1 MVGHEDAEYRA
12 ATLFRKTGLVFTCF
26 FAVIFVLSL
35 SISLLRDNRSP
46 DFPFMFINSVILFF
60 ATAAFLF
67 SSLYPRLNG
76 VQPIVL
82 LVLTPLAMT
91 DPSISFL
98 SLGFF
103 ICAEILLHRLGYFET
118 QRKFKIIINVSY
130 YYLCQILIGVTSGLH
145 YALIIVSLLFSTIF
159 LIFLILAFGN
169 TWVIYL
175 KDPKPRL
182 SLSTL
187 NLTKM
192 EVVYLRS
199 LLDGKTIKS
208 IAIESGVKESTV
220 RNTLSRV
227 YKKFD
232 VIDKAGLIA
241 KCGQFKLTA

>member
-1 MVGHEDAEYRA
+1 MVGHEDAEYQGPN
-12 ATLFRKTGLVFTCF
+12 LFRKTGLVFTCF
-26 FAVIFVLSL
+26 FAANFLL
-35 SISLLRDNRSP
+35 SISIILFRDRGNP
-46 DFPFMFINSVILFF
+46 AIPLMYINSIILFH
-60 ATAAFLF
+60 ATAGFLL
-67 SSLYPRLNG
+67 SSLFPRLHG
-76 VQPIVL
+76 LQPIIL

-91 DPSISFL
+91 NPSISFL

-103 ICAEILLHRLGYFET
+103 ICAEILLHRLGYFEM
-118 QRKFKIIINVSY
+118 QRKFKIFINVSY
-130 YYLCQILIGVTSGLH
+130 YYLCQILIGITTNLH
-145 YALIIVSLLFSTIF
+145 YALIVVSLMFSSIF

-169 TWVIYL
+169 SWVIYL

-192 EVVYLRS
+192 EAVYLRS
-199 LLDGKTIKS
+199 LLNGTTIKS

-241 KCGQFKLTA
+241 KCEHFKLTD